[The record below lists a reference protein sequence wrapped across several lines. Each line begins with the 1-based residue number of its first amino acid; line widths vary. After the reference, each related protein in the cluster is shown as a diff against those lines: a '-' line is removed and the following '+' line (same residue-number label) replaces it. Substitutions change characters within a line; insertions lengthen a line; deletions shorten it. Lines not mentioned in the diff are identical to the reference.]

1 MNKPIVV
8 GMGEALWDVL
18 PDGKK
23 IGGAPA
29 NFAFHA
35 GQAGMDSRVVSAV
48 GNDALGEEALATLE
62 GKGLNI
68 EAVARV
74 DFPTGVVNVSLGE
87 QGIPQ
92 YDICEGVAWD
102 NIPFTPTLA
111 NLASQAQAV
120 CWGSLAQRNEVSRKT
135 IFSFLDAM
143 PSDEDRLKVFDINL
157 RQQFYTLEII
167 EASCRRANVLKIND
181 EELVLV
187 SELLR
192 LGAGSPEVLCRSL
205 MERYGLR
212 ILVLTCG
219 ANGSYVFTPVETSY
233 RVTPK
238 VQVADT
244 VGAGDSFTATLVG
257 ELLRK
262 TPVGVAHEHAVEV
275 AAYVCTQQGAMAE
288 WPDSLRM

>member
-102 NIPFTPTLA
+102 NIPFTPALA

-143 PSDEDRLKVFDINL
+143 PSDEERLKVFDINL

-187 SELLR
+187 SEMLR

-205 MERYGLR
+205 MERYGLS

-219 ANGSYVFTPVETSY
+219 TNGSYVFTPVETSY

>member
-102 NIPFTPTLA
+102 NIPFTPALA

-143 PSDEDRLKVFDINL
+143 PSDEERLKVFDINL

-167 EASCRRANVLKIND
+167 EASCHRANVLKIND

-187 SELLR
+187 SEMLR

-205 MERYGLR
+205 MERYGLS

-257 ELLRK
+257 ELLRN

-288 WPDSLRM
+288 WPDLLRM

>member
-48 GNDALGEEALATLE
+48 GKDALGEEALATLE

-102 NIPFTPTLA
+102 NIPFTPALA

-143 PSDEDRLKVFDINL
+143 PSDEERLKVFDINL

-187 SELLR
+187 SEMLR

-205 MERYGLR
+205 MERYGLS

>member
-48 GNDALGEEALATLE
+48 GTDALGEEALATLE

-102 NIPFTPTLA
+102 NIPFTPALA

-143 PSDEDRLKVFDINL
+143 PSDEERLKVFDINL

-187 SELLR
+187 SEMLR

-205 MERYGLR
+205 MERYGLS

-219 ANGSYVFTPVETSY
+219 TNGSYVFTPVETSY

>member
-102 NIPFTPTLA
+102 NIPFTPALA

-143 PSDEDRLKVFDINL
+143 PSDEERLKVFDINL

-187 SELLR
+187 SEMLR

>member
-48 GNDALGEEALATLE
+48 GKDALGEEALATLE

-102 NIPFTPTLA
+102 NIPFTPALA

-143 PSDEDRLKVFDINL
+143 PSDEERLKVFDINL

-187 SELLR
+187 SEMLR

-205 MERYGLR
+205 MERYGLS

-219 ANGSYVFTPVETSY
+219 TNGSYVFTPVETSY

-257 ELLRK
+257 ELLRN

>member
-48 GNDALGEEALATLE
+48 GKDALGEEALATLE

-102 NIPFTPTLA
+102 NIPFTPALA

-143 PSDEDRLKVFDINL
+143 PSDEERLKVFDINL

-167 EASCRRANVLKIND
+167 EASGRRANVLKIND

-219 ANGSYVFTPVETSY
+219 ANGSYVFTSVETSY

-257 ELLRK
+257 ELLRN

>member
-48 GNDALGEEALATLE
+48 GTDALGEEALATLE

-68 EAVARV
+68 DAVARV

-102 NIPFTPTLA
+102 NIPFTPALA
-111 NLASQAQAV
+111 NLARQAQAV

-143 PSDEDRLKVFDINL
+143 PSDEACLKVFDINL

-187 SELLR
+187 SEMLR

-205 MERYGLR
+205 MERYGLS

-257 ELLRK
+257 ELLRN

>member
-143 PSDEDRLKVFDINL
+143 PSDEERLKVFDINL

-257 ELLRK
+257 ELLRN
-262 TPVGVAHEHAVEV
+262 TTVGVAHEHAVEV

>member
-48 GNDALGEEALATLE
+48 GKDALGEEALATLE

-102 NIPFTPTLA
+102 NIPFTPALA

-143 PSDEDRLKVFDINL
+143 PSDEERLKVFDINL

-187 SELLR
+187 SEMLR

-257 ELLRK
+257 ELLRN

>member
-102 NIPFTPTLA
+102 NIPFTPALA
-111 NLASQAQAV
+111 NLARQAQAV

-143 PSDEDRLKVFDINL
+143 PSDEERLKVFDINL

-187 SELLR
+187 SEMLR

-205 MERYGLR
+205 MERYGLS

-257 ELLRK
+257 ELLRN

>member
-48 GNDALGEEALATLE
+48 GTDALGEEALATLE

-143 PSDEDRLKVFDINL
+143 PSDEERLKVFDINL

-187 SELLR
+187 SEMLR

-257 ELLRK
+257 ELLRN

>member
-48 GNDALGEEALATLE
+48 GKDALGEEALATLE

-102 NIPFTPTLA
+102 NIPFTPALA

-135 IFSFLDAM
+135 IFNFLDAM
-143 PSDEDRLKVFDINL
+143 PSDEARLKVFDINL

-205 MERYGLR
+205 MERYGLS

>member
-1 MNKPIVV
+1 MDKPIVV

-48 GNDALGEEALATLE
+48 GKDALGEEALATLE

-102 NIPFTPTLA
+102 NIPFTPALA

-143 PSDEDRLKVFDINL
+143 PSDEERLKVFDINL

-257 ELLRK
+257 ELLRN

>member
-48 GNDALGEEALATLE
+48 GTDALGEEALATLE

-102 NIPFTPTLA
+102 NIPFTPALA

-143 PSDEDRLKVFDINL
+143 PSDEERLKVFDINL

-187 SELLR
+187 SEMLR

-205 MERYGLR
+205 MERYGLS

-257 ELLRK
+257 ELLRNA
-262 TPVGVAHEHAVEV
+262 PIGVAHEHAVEV

>member
-48 GNDALGEEALATLE
+48 GTDALGEEALATLE

-102 NIPFTPTLA
+102 NIPFTPALA
-111 NLASQAQAV
+111 NLARQAQAV

-143 PSDEDRLKVFDINL
+143 PSDEERLKVFDINL

-187 SELLR
+187 SEMLR

-205 MERYGLR
+205 MERYGLS

-257 ELLRK
+257 ELLRN

>member
-102 NIPFTPTLA
+102 NIPFTPALA

-143 PSDEDRLKVFDINL
+143 PSDEERLKVFDINL

-187 SELLR
+187 SEMLR

-205 MERYGLR
+205 MERYGLS

>member
-102 NIPFTPTLA
+102 NSPFTPTLA

-143 PSDEDRLKVFDINL
+143 PSDEERLKVFDINL

-205 MERYGLR
+205 MERYGLS

>member
-48 GNDALGEEALATLE
+48 GKDALGEEALATLE

-102 NIPFTPTLA
+102 NIPFTPALA

-143 PSDEDRLKVFDINL
+143 PSDEARLKVFDINL

-187 SELLR
+187 SEMLR

-257 ELLRK
+257 ELLRN

>member
-48 GNDALGEEALATLE
+48 GKDALGEEALATLE

-74 DFPTGVVNVSLGE
+74 DFPTGVVKVSLGE

-102 NIPFTPTLA
+102 NIPFTPALA

-143 PSDEDRLKVFDINL
+143 PSDEERLKVFDINL

-187 SELLR
+187 SEMLR

-205 MERYGLR
+205 MERYGLS

-257 ELLRK
+257 ELLRNA
-262 TPVGVAHEHAVEV
+262 PIGVAHEHAVEV

>member
-48 GNDALGEEALATLE
+48 GKDALGEEALATLE

-102 NIPFTPTLA
+102 NIPFTPALA

-143 PSDEDRLKVFDINL
+143 PSDEERLKVFDINL

-167 EASCRRANVLKIND
+167 EASCHRANVLKIND

-187 SELLR
+187 SEMLR

-257 ELLRK
+257 ELLRN

>member
-102 NIPFTPTLA
+102 NIPFTPALA
-111 NLASQAQAV
+111 NLARQAQAV

-143 PSDEDRLKVFDINL
+143 PSDEERLKVFDINL

-219 ANGSYVFTPVETSY
+219 VNGSYVFTPVETSY

-257 ELLRK
+257 ELLRNA
-262 TPVGVAHEHAVEV
+262 PVGVAHEHAVEV

>member
-102 NIPFTPTLA
+102 NIPFTPALA

-143 PSDEDRLKVFDINL
+143 PSDEERLKVFDINL

-187 SELLR
+187 SEMLR

-257 ELLRK
+257 ELLRN

>member
-48 GNDALGEEALATLE
+48 GKDALGDEALSTLE

-102 NIPFTPTLA
+102 NIPFTPALA

-143 PSDEDRLKVFDINL
+143 PSDEEHLKVFDINL

-187 SELLR
+187 SEMLR

-205 MERYGLR
+205 MERYGLS

>member
-48 GNDALGEEALATLE
+48 GNDALGEEALAALE

-74 DFPTGVVNVSLGE
+74 EFPTGVVNVSLGE

-102 NIPFTPTLA
+102 NIPFTPALA

-143 PSDEDRLKVFDINL
+143 PSDEARLKVFDINL

-187 SELLR
+187 SEMLR

-205 MERYGLR
+205 MERYGLS

>member
-48 GNDALGEEALATLE
+48 GKDALGEEALATLE

-102 NIPFTPTLA
+102 NIPFTPALA

-135 IFSFLDAM
+135 IFIFLDAM
-143 PSDEDRLKVFDINL
+143 PSDEERLKVFDINL

-187 SELLR
+187 SEMLR

-205 MERYGLR
+205 MERYGLS

>member
-48 GNDALGEEALATLE
+48 GKDALGEEALSTLE

-102 NIPFTPTLA
+102 NIPFTPALA

-143 PSDEDRLKVFDINL
+143 PSDEERLKVFDINL

-187 SELLR
+187 SEMLR

-257 ELLRK
+257 ELLRN

>member
-48 GNDALGEEALATLE
+48 GTDALGEEALATLE

-102 NIPFTPTLA
+102 NIPFTPALA

-143 PSDEDRLKVFDINL
+143 PSDEERLKVFDINL

-187 SELLR
+187 SEMLR

-257 ELLRK
+257 ELLRN

>member
-48 GNDALGEEALATLE
+48 GNDALGEEALAALE

-74 DFPTGVVNVSLGE
+74 EFPTGVVNVSLGE

-102 NIPFTPTLA
+102 NIPFTPALA

-143 PSDEDRLKVFDINL
+143 PSDEARLKVFDINL

-205 MERYGLR
+205 MERYGLS

>member
-48 GNDALGEEALATLE
+48 GTDALGEEALATLE

-102 NIPFTPTLA
+102 NIPFTPALA

-143 PSDEDRLKVFDINL
+143 PSDEERLKVFDINL

-167 EASCRRANVLKIND
+167 EASCHRANVLKIND

-187 SELLR
+187 SEMLR

-205 MERYGLR
+205 MERYGLS

>member
-48 GNDALGEEALATLE
+48 GKDALGEEALATLE

-102 NIPFTPTLA
+102 NIPFTPALA

-143 PSDEDRLKVFDINL
+143 PSDEERLKVFDINL

-257 ELLRK
+257 ELLRN

>member
-48 GNDALGEEALATLE
+48 GKDALGEEALATLE

-102 NIPFTPTLA
+102 NIPFTPALA
-111 NLASQAQAV
+111 NLARQAQAV

-143 PSDEDRLKVFDINL
+143 PSDEERLKVFDINL

-187 SELLR
+187 SEMLR

-205 MERYGLR
+205 MERYGLS

-219 ANGSYVFTPVETSY
+219 TNGSYVFTPVETSY

-257 ELLRK
+257 ELLRN

>member
-48 GNDALGEEALATLE
+48 GKDALGEEALATLE

-102 NIPFTPTLA
+102 NIPFTPALA
-111 NLASQAQAV
+111 NLARQAQAV

-143 PSDEDRLKVFDINL
+143 PSDEERLKVFDINL

-187 SELLR
+187 SEMLR

-205 MERYGLR
+205 MERYGLS

-257 ELLRK
+257 ELLRN

>member
-48 GNDALGEEALATLE
+48 GTDALGEEALATLE

-102 NIPFTPTLA
+102 NIPFTPALA

-143 PSDEDRLKVFDINL
+143 PSDEERLKVFDINL

-257 ELLRK
+257 ELLRN

>member
-102 NIPFTPTLA
+102 NIPFTPALA

-143 PSDEDRLKVFDINL
+143 PSDEERLKVFDINL

-205 MERYGLR
+205 MERYGLS

>member
-102 NIPFTPTLA
+102 NIPFTPALA

-143 PSDEDRLKVFDINL
+143 PSDEARLKVFDINL

-257 ELLRK
+257 ELLRN

>member
-48 GNDALGEEALATLE
+48 GKDALGEEALATLE

-143 PSDEDRLKVFDINL
+143 PSDEERLKVFDINL

-187 SELLR
+187 SEMLR

>member
-48 GNDALGEEALATLE
+48 GTDALGEEALATLE

-102 NIPFTPTLA
+102 NIPFTPALA

-135 IFSFLDAM
+135 IFNFLDAM
-143 PSDEDRLKVFDINL
+143 PSDEERLKVFDINL

-187 SELLR
+187 SEMLR
-192 LGAGSPEVLCRSL
+192 LGAGSPEVQCRSL

-257 ELLRK
+257 ELLRN

>member
-48 GNDALGEEALATLE
+48 GKDALGEEALATLE

-102 NIPFTPTLA
+102 NIPFTPALA

-143 PSDEDRLKVFDINL
+143 PSDEERLKVFDINL

-167 EASCRRANVLKIND
+167 EASSRRANVLKIND

-187 SELLR
+187 SEMLR

-257 ELLRK
+257 ELLRN

>member
-102 NIPFTPTLA
+102 NIPFTPALA

-143 PSDEDRLKVFDINL
+143 PSDEACLKVFDINL

-187 SELLR
+187 SEMLR

-205 MERYGLR
+205 MERYGLS

-244 VGAGDSFTATLVG
+244 VGVVDSFTATLVG
-257 ELLRK
+257 ELLRN